1 MIHRRM
7 KHLIIKTRALSERV
21 IYAMLKINNRCSM
34 QITHP
39 TSALIDEESEL
50 FYENLKAA
58 KNAEKTKFTIII
70 GDFNAKIGA
79 KTDLSYV
86 GTFSLDE
93 RNRRG
98 QTMINFLNKEKI
110 YCLNTFEKHLRK
122 KDLKQ
127 PR

>member
-7 KHLIIKTRALSERV
+7 KHFITKTRALSERV
-21 IYAMLKINNRCSM
+21 IYAMLKIDNRCSI
-34 QITHP
+34 QITHS

-50 FYENLKAA
+50 FYEDLTAA

-86 GTFSLDE
+86 GTFSLGE
-93 RNRRG
+93 RNGRG
-98 QTMINFLNKEKI
+98 
-110 YCLNTFEKHLRK
+110 
-122 KDLKQ
+122 
-127 PR
+127 